1 PIVRYSDVE
10 KRIDH
15 PDLNPYNAAKGFE
28 RFAIGLAKK
37 VILADTLAAVCDPI
51 FDLPFDMRTSEV
63 AWIGAIFYAF
73 QICLDFSGYSDMAI
87 GIGRMLGFEFPEN
100 FDRPYQSR
108 SITEFWRRWHM
119 SLSSWFRD
127 YVYIPL
133 GGNRKGNVYLHLLI
147 VFALTGLWHG
157 ASWNFVMWGL
167 TYGVIIVIERFFK
180 KHVDIKLP
188 DSSPIRGI
196 CSLVSWVYAMAVVGF
211 EWVLFRCKSFHDALD
226 YYKTMLG
233 LTTCRFSPYRV
244 RWYLNNMNLFI
255 LLVAVLVTIVPWKT
269 IAGLFTARNGEAGRF
284 ALVKD
289 VAIKICTAALL
300 VLCLIYVMNS
310 TYSPFIYFQF

>member
-1 PIVRYSDVE
+1 
-10 KRIDH
+10 
-15 PDLNPYNAAKGFE
+15 
-28 RFAIGLAKK
+28 
-37 VILADTLAAVCDPI
+37 
-51 FDLPFDMRTSEV
+51 
-63 AWIGAIFYAF
+63 FYAF

-180 KHVDIKLP
+180 KHVNIKVP
-188 DSSPIRGI
+188 DSSLIRGI
-196 CSLVSWVYAMAVVGF
+196 CSLASWVYAMAIVGF
-211 EWVLFRCKSFHDALD
+211 EWVLFRCESFHDALD

-233 LTTCRFSPYRV
+233 FSTCRFSPYRV

-255 LLVAVLVTIVPWKT
+255 LLVAITVTIIPWR
-269 IAGLFTARNGEAGRF
+269 ILASLFSARNTKSEHEEAGGTKPELQSSGEGGRF
-284 ALVKD
+284 TLVKD
-289 VAIKICTAALL
+289 VVIKICTAALL